1 MRLKKY
7 QKEIARGMEALKA
20 STKPYKTRSA
30 FEVEKVITT
39 RYKAVARRR
48 QIELVKLDNNI
59 PFAPFDLLQYTVPNR
74 RKQVWTVIGA
84 YVRLLL
90 P

>member
-20 STKPYKTRSA
+20 STKPYKTRDA
-30 FEVEKVITT
+30 FEMEKILHTYRV
-39 RYKAVARRR
+39 VARKR
-48 QIELVKLDNNI
+48 QIQLMKLDFKI
-59 PFAPFDLLQYTVPNR
+59 PFAPFDIMQYTMPTR
-74 RKQVWTVIGA
+74 RKQVWSVIGA